1 MTRLAIVTTHPIQYY
16 APIFQ
21 LLYQRKKIE
30 IKVFYTLGQPDKA
43 KFDPGFGREVNWDV
57 PLLEDYPFEWIE
69 NTARQPGTRHF
80 KGIVTPG
87 LIDQVINWQA
97 DAILVIGWAY
107 HGHLKA
113 IRHFKNKIPVYFRGD
128 STLMS
133 QPRAIKKFLKFFF
146 LKWVYSHITHA
157 FYVGKNNKAY
167 FKAYGL
173 KETQL
178 SFAPHAVDNARF
190 AQDRSGEAKELRL
203 SLNIS
208 PDDILI
214 LFVGKFEPV
223 KDLSTLL
230 SAFETITADNVHLLL
245 AGNGIEERELKMKA
259 KRSPTGERIHF
270 MDFQNQSFM
279 PVLYQACDLFCLPS
293 KSETWGLSV
302 NEAMACGKAILAS
315 DRVGCV
321 PDLIL
326 EGKNGITFRQGD
338 AYDLAKAL
346 KELTSSKKILANFG
360 ARSQELIA
368 DWTFE
373 KIALEIENT
382 LLKEF
387 RKQRIP
393 GSS

>member
-1 MTRLAIVTTHPIQYY
+1 
-16 APIFQ
+16 
-21 LLYQRKKIE
+21 
-30 IKVFYTLGQPDKA
+30 
-43 KFDPGFGREVNWDV
+43 
-57 PLLEDYPFEWIE
+57 
-69 NTARQPGTRHF
+69 
-80 KGIVTPG
+80 
-87 LIDQVINWQA
+87 
-97 DAILVIGWAY
+97 
-107 HGHLKA
+107 
-113 IRHFKNKIPVYFRGD
+113 
-128 STLMS
+128 
-133 QPRAIKKFLKFFF
+133 
-146 LKWVYSHITHA
+146 
-157 FYVGKNNKAY
+157 
-167 FKAYGL
+167 
-173 KETQL
+173 
-178 SFAPHAVDNARF
+178 
-190 AQDRSGEAKELRL
+190 
-203 SLNIS
+203 
-208 PDDILI
+208 
-214 LFVGKFEPV
+214 
-223 KDLSTLL
+223 
-230 SAFETITADNVHLLL
+230 
-245 AGNGIEERELKMKA
+245 
-259 KRSPTGERIHF
+259 